1 MGGGRGAGTP
11 MVAATATSS
20 MAVAEAVRRDRPDAM
35 RPMLILGAEKRIHL
49 LENKK
54 DITPHFLYTKILVPD
69 I

>member
-20 MAVAEAVRRDRPDAM
+20 MAVAEAVRQDRPDAM

-54 DITPHFLYTKILVPD
+54 DRKPHYFTTEQIALW
-69 I
+69 